1 MRSLSTELR
10 ASIRVDLSCSQLP
23 IDPAIYSRLAP
34 ALSFVILPESLA
46 RLGQFRRR
54 AMDGL
59 MAIAAM
65 VVKASSQMSTAR
77 VEQRDLSLVLF
88 LVCLALHE

>member
-10 ASIRVDLSCSQLP
+10 ASIRVGLSCSQLP
-23 IDPAIYSRLAP
+23 IDPAIYSRLAAP
-34 ALSFVILPESLA
+34 LSRVILRESLA
-46 RLGQFRRR
+46 RLGQFRSR

-59 MAIAAM
+59 MAIAAV

-77 VEQRDLSLVLF
+77 VEQTDLSLVLH
-88 LVCLALHE
+88 LVCLDLH